1 MNRNKKKFNKKIK
14 TKQESNPK
22 KWLWGGLFLAVFTF
36 SLFSSSLKYDFV
48 NWDDDVNIY
57 ENEHVVRFDVNEIF
71 TDHVIGNYNPLTT
84 LTFALEYK
92 IVGEKP
98 FLYHLN
104 NILLHVLCS
113 LLVFLLMRKLGLSF
127 LVSFLV
133 ALLFGIHPMRV
144 ESVVWVTERKDV
156 LFGVFFLLSLIFY
169 TDYLKKKKSLFFIL
183 SISVFILSLL
193 SKIQAVALAPTL
205 LLIDYWYNRKT
216 DRKLILEK
224 TPYFLLALATGIAGI
239 WFLRQQGSLDTGT
252 SFPLVQRLFIGSY
265 SFVVYLIKSVVPWEM
280 SALYPYPHKISAIFY
295 LSMIPALAVIAVPVF
310 KFKSNKT
317 LTFGILFFLFN
328 IAFLLQVVGAGQGFL
343 ADRFTY
349 IPYIGL
355 FLILAKTLETAAE
368 KLPKQRSFIY
378 SVLVVYLLLLTGV
391 TFNRMKVWQNS
402 ETLWTDV
409 IEKYPNTPL
418 PYNNL
423 GHYLR
428 RQNQPERALENYNKA
443 ISLEPG
449 KAQPYNNRGKIY
461 FDRGEIDKALADYN
475 KCIELEPN
483 HVNALAN
490 RGAAFGMLQEWENAL
505 KDLNK
510 ALELEPFHSN
520 ALSNRAFVW
529 FQQKE
534 YRKSIADFRKYLSVK
549 PGDADVINTIG
560 LCHFRLKEYEKALAE
575 FNRSIQIDATKGAFF
590 LNRSLALNA
599 MNDRTRALQDAQ
611 RAEQLGTNVNTEYIN
626 HLKQRKNGE
635 D

>member
-1 MNRNKKKFNKKIK
+1 MNRNKKKLNKKIK
-14 TKQESNPK
+14 KKQENHSK
-22 KWLWGGLFLAVFTF
+22 KWLWGGLFIAAFTF
-36 SLFSSSLKYDFV
+36 LLFSPSLKYQFV

-57 ENEHVVRFDVNEIF
+57 ENENVVRFDLNGIF

-84 LTFALEYK
+84 LTFALEYQMA
-92 IVGEKP
+92 GENP
-98 FLYHLN
+98 FLYHVN
-104 NILLHVLCS
+104 NLILHVLCT
-113 LLVFLLMRKLGLSF
+113 LLVFLLIRKLGLSF
-127 LVSFLV
+127 LVAFLG

-156 LFGVFFLLSLIFY
+156 LFGAFFLLSLIFY
-169 TDYLKKKKSLFFIL
+169 TDYLEKKKSLFFIL
-183 SISVFILSLL
+183 SMGVFVLSLL

-205 LLIDYWYNRKT
+205 LLIDYWYNRKIN
-216 DRKLILEK
+216 RKLILEK
-224 TPYFLLALATGIAGI
+224 IPFFLLALATGLAGI

-265 SFVVYLIKSVVPWEM
+265 SFVVYVIKSLVPWEM
-280 SALYPYPHKISAIFY
+280 SALYPYPHKISAAFY
-295 LSMIPALAVIAVPVF
+295 LSMIPALAVVAVPIF
-310 KFKSNKT
+310 KFKLNKT

-355 FLILAKTLETAAE
+355 FLILAKTVESAME
-368 KLPKQRSFIY
+368 KIPQRKPFIY
-378 SVLVVYLLLLTGV
+378 SVIIVYLVLLTGV

-428 RQNQPERALENYNKA
+428 RQNQPERALANYNKA
-443 ISLEPG
+443 ISIEPG
-449 KAQPYNNRGKIY
+449 KAQPYNNRGRIY
-461 FDRGEIDKALADYN
+461 FDRGEMDKALADYN

-490 RGAAFGMLQEWENAL
+490 RGAAFGMKQEWENAL

-529 FQQKE
+529 FQMQE
-534 YRKSIADFRKYLSVK
+534 YEKSIEDFSKYLTVE
-549 PGDADVINTIG
+549 PNDADVINTIG
-560 LCHFRLKEYEKALAE
+560 LCWFRLKNYNKALEE
-575 FNRSIQIDATKGAFF
+575 FNRSIRLDASKGAYF
-590 LNRSLALNA
+590 LNRSLVFNATGDKANALSDAELA
-599 MNDRTRALQDAQ
+599 M
-611 RAEQLGTNVNTEYIN
+611 QLGFQVNNDYLN
-626 HLKQRKNGE
+626 HLKQ
-635 D
+635 

>member
-1 MNRNKKKFNKKIK
+1 MNHNKKKLNKKIK
-14 TKQESNPK
+14 KKQESQTT
-22 KWLWGGLFLAVFTF
+22 KWFWGGLFLGFFTF
-36 SLFSSSLKYDFV
+36 LLFSPSLKYDFV

-57 ENEHVVRFDVNEIF
+57 ENENVIHFDINGIF
-71 TDHVIGNYNPLTT
+71 SDHVIGNYNPLTT

-92 IVGEKP
+92 LVGEKP

-104 NILLHVLCS
+104 NVLLHVLCT
-113 LLVFLLMRKLGLSF
+113 LFVFLLIRKMGLSF

-156 LFGVFFLLSLIFY
+156 LFGAFFLLSLFFY
-169 TDYLKKKKSLFFIL
+169 TNYLIKKKNLFFVL
-183 SISVFILSLL
+183 SLGFFILSLL
-193 SKIQAVALAPTL
+193 SKIQAVVLAPAL
-205 LLIDYWYNRKT
+205 LLIDHWFSRKI
-216 DRKLILEK
+216 DRKLIFEK
-224 TPYFLLALATGIAGI
+224 VPFFLLALATGVAGI
-239 WFLRQQGSLDTGT
+239 WFLRQQGSMDTGT

-265 SFVVYLIKSVVPWEM
+265 SFMVYVIKSIIPWEM
-280 SALYPYPHKISAIFY
+280 SALYPYPQKISAIFY
-295 LSMIPALAVIAVPVF
+295 LSMIPALAVVAFPVF
-310 KFKSNKT
+310 KFKWNKT

-355 FLILAKTLETAAE
+355 FLIFAKAVEWTTE
-368 KLPKQRSFIY
+368 KFSEKRSIIN
-378 SVLVVYLLLLTGV
+378 SVLVIYLLLFTAI

-409 IEKYPNTPL
+409 IAKYPNTPL

-428 RQNQPERALENYNKA
+428 RQNLPDQALENYNKA
-443 ISLEPG
+443 IQLEPT

-461 FDRGEIDKALADYN
+461 FDHGEIDKALADYN

-490 RGAAFGMLQEWENAL
+490 RGAAFGMKQEWEKAL
-505 KDLNK
+505 NDLNK
-510 ALELEPFHSN
+510 AIELEPLHSN

-529 FQQKE
+529 FQMQE
-534 YRKSIADFRKYLSVK
+534 YEKSIEDFNRYLAVK
-549 PGDADVINTIG
+549 HNDADVINTIG
-560 LCHFRLKEYEKALAE
+560 LCYFRLGNNDKALAE
-575 FNRSIQIDATKGAFF
+575 FNRSIRLDASKGAYF
-590 LNRSLALNA
+590 LNRSLVLNA
-599 MNDRTRALQDAQ
+599 MGDKANALKDAERAI
-611 RAEQLGTNVNTEYIN
+611 QLGVNVNNEYLN
-626 HLKQRKNGE
+626 HLNQ
-635 D
+635 

>member
-1 MNRNKKKFNKKIK
+1 MNRNKKKFSKKLK

-22 KWLWGGLFLAVFTF
+22 KWLYGGLFLTVFTF
-36 SLFSSSLKYDFV
+36 LLFSPSLKYNFV

-57 ENEHVVRFDVNEIF
+57 ENENVIHFDVNGIF
-71 TDHVIGNYNPLTT
+71 TDHVIGNYNPLTA

-92 IVGEKP
+92 LVGEKP

-104 NILLHVLCS
+104 NILLHVLCT
-113 LLVFLLMRKLGLSF
+113 LLVFLLIRKMGLSF

-133 ALLFGIHPMRV
+133 AMLFGIHPMRI

-156 LFGVFFLLSLIFY
+156 LFGFFFLLSLIFY
-169 TDYLKKKKSLFFIL
+169 SDYLKKRNSLFFVL
-183 SISVFILSLL
+183 SIVFFILSLL
-193 SKIQAVALAPTL
+193 SKIQAVALAPAL
-205 LLIDYWYNRKT
+205 LLIDYWYNRKI

-224 TPYFLLALATGIAGI
+224 IPYFLLALATGIAGI

-252 SFPLVQRLFIGSY
+252 SFPLDQRLFIGSY
-265 SFVVYLIKSVVPWEM
+265 SFVVYIIKSVVPWEM
-280 SALYPYPHKISAIFY
+280 SALYPYPQKISAIFY
-295 LSMIPALAVIAVPVF
+295 LSMIPALSVIAVPVF
-310 KFKSNKT
+310 KFKTNKT

-355 FLILAKTLETAAE
+355 FVVLAKTVETAAE

-378 SVLVVYLLLLTGV
+378 SVLIVYLLLLTG
-391 TFNRMKVWQNS
+391 TTYNRMKVWQNS

-409 IEKYPNTPL
+409 IKKHPNTPL

-443 ISLEPG
+443 ISLDPN

-461 FDRGEIDKALADYN
+461 FDRGEMDKALADYN

-490 RGAAFGMLQEWENAL
+490 RGAAFGMSQDWVAAL
-505 KDLNK
+505 NDLNK
-510 ALELEPFHSN
+510 ALELESFHSN

-529 FQQKE
+529 YQMQE
-534 YRKSIADFRKYLSVK
+534 YEKSIEDFSKYLTVE
-549 PGDADVINTIG
+549 PNNADVINTIG
-560 LCHFRLKEYEKALAE
+560 LCWFRLNNFEKALAE
-575 FNRSIQIDATKGAFF
+575 FNRTIQLDASKGAYF
-590 LNRSLALNA
+590 LNRSLVLNA
-599 MNDRTRALQDAQ
+599 MGNKPNALKDAERAI
-611 RAEQLGTNVNTEYIN
+611 QLGFKVNSEYLN
-626 HLKQRKNGE
+626 HLKQ
-635 D
+635 

>member
-1 MNRNKKKFNKKIK
+1 MNRNQKKFNKKIK
-14 TKQESNPK
+14 NRQESHPK
-22 KWLWGGLFLAVFTF
+22 KWLWGGLFLAAFTF
-36 SLFSSSLKYDFV
+36 LLFSPSLKYEFV

-57 ENEHVVRFDVNEIF
+57 ENENVVRFDLNGIF

-84 LTFALEYK
+84 LTFALEYQMA
-92 IVGEKP
+92 GENP

-104 NILLHVLCS
+104 NLILHVLCT
-113 LLVFLLMRKLGLSF
+113 LLVFLLMRKMELSF
-127 LVSFLV
+127 LGSFLV

-156 LFGVFFLLSLIFY
+156 FFGAFFLLSLIFY
-169 TDYLKKKKSLFFIL
+169 TDYLEKKKNLFFIL
-183 SISVFILSLL
+183 SLGVFVLSLF

-205 LLIDYWYNRKT
+205 LLIDYWFSRKT

-224 TPYFLLALATGIAGI
+224 IPFFILALATGIAGI

-265 SFVVYLIKSVVPWEM
+265 SFVVYIIKSLVPWKM
-280 SALYPYPHKISAIFY
+280 SALYPYPPKISAVFY
-295 LSMIPALAVIAVPVF
+295 LSMIPALAVVAVPVF

-328 IAFLLQVVGAGQGFL
+328 IAFLLQVVGAGQGFM

-355 FLILAKTLETAAE
+355 FLILAKTVELAAK
-368 KLPKQRSFIY
+368 KLPQRKSFIY
-378 SVLVVYLLLLTGV
+378 SVITVYLVLLTGG
-391 TFNRMKVWQNS
+391 TFNRMKVWKNS

-443 ISLEPG
+443 ISLEPRT
-449 KAQPYNNRGKIY
+449 AQPYNNRGKIY
-461 FDRGEIDKALADYN
+461 FDRGEIEKALEDYN
-475 KCIELEPN
+475 QAIELEPGFA
-483 HVNALAN
+483 NALAN
-490 RGAAFGMLQEWENAL
+490 RGAAYGMKREWKNAL
-505 KDLNK
+505 NDLNK
-510 ALELEPFHSN
+510 ALEIDPFHSN

-529 FQQKE
+529 FQQGE
-534 YRKSIADFRKYLSVK
+534 YQKSITDFRKYLSVK

-575 FNRSIQIDATKGAFF
+575 FNRSIQIDATKGVFF

-611 RAEQLGTNVNTEYIN
+611 RAEQLGANVNTEYIN
-626 HLKQRKNGE
+626 HLKQQKNGE

>member
-14 TKQESNPK
+14 TKPVNSK
-22 KWLWGGLFLAVFTF
+22 KTWLWGGLFLAVFTF
-36 SLFSSSLKYDFV
+36 LLFSPSLEYDFV

-57 ENEHVVRFDVNEIF
+57 ENENVIRFDLKGIF

-84 LTFALEYK
+84 LTFALDYK
-92 IVGEKP
+92 MVGEKP

-104 NILLHVLCS
+104 NLLLHVLCT
-113 LLVFLLMRKLGLSF
+113 LLVFLLMRKMGLSF

-144 ESVVWVTERKDV
+144 ESVVWITERKDV
-156 LFGVFFLLSLIFY
+156 LFGAFFLLSLVFY
-169 TDYLKKKKSLFFIL
+169 TDYIRKDKNFLLIL
-183 SISVFILSLL
+183 SLGVFVLSLL

-205 LLIDYWYNRKT
+205 LLIDYWFSRKI
-216 DRKLILEK
+216 DKKLILEK
-224 TPYFLLALATGIAGI
+224 VPFFLLALATGVAGI
-239 WFLRQQGSLDTGT
+239 WFLRQQGSLDAGS
-252 SFPLVQRLFIGSY
+252 SFPLLQRLFIGSY

-280 SALYPYPHKISAIFY
+280 SALYPYPQNISAIFY
-295 LSMIPALAVIAVPVF
+295 LSMIPALAIVAVPVF
-310 KFKSNKT
+310 KFNTNKI

-349 IPYIGL
+349 IPFIGL
-355 FLILAKTLETAAE
+355 FFIFAKAVELAVE
-368 KLPKQRSFIY
+368 KLPRRRSFIY
-378 SVLVVYLLLLTGV
+378 SVLAVYLVLLTGV

-409 IEKYPNTPL
+409 IEKYPNTAL

-428 RQNQPERALENYNKA
+428 RQNQTERALENYNKA
-443 ISLEPG
+443 IQLEPG

-461 FDRGEIDKALADYN
+461 FDRGQIDKALADYN

-483 HVNALAN
+483 HVNALTN
-490 RGAAFGMLQEWENAL
+490 RGAAFGMKQNWDASMN
-505 KDLNK
+505 DLNK

-520 ALSNRAFVW
+520 AVSNRAFVW
-529 FQQKE
+529 FQMGE
-534 YRKSIADFRKYLSVK
+534 YIKSIEDFKKYLTLS
-549 PGDADVINTIG
+549 PNDSDVINTIG
-560 LCHFRLKEYEKALAE
+560 LCWFRLNEFDKAMEE
-575 FNRSIQIDATKGAFF
+575 FNRSIQLDSSKGAFF
-590 LNRSLALNA
+590 LNRSLVFNAKGDKTNALKDA
-599 MNDRTRALQDAQ
+599 ERAI
-611 RAEQLGTNVNTEYIN
+611 QLGINVNNEYLN
-626 HLKQRKNGE
+626 HLKQ
-635 D
+635 

>member
-14 TKQESNPK
+14 NKQESHSK
-22 KWLWGGLFLAVFTF
+22 KWFWGGIFIAAFTF
-36 SLFSSSLKYDFV
+36 LLFSPSLKYEFV

-57 ENEHVVRFDVNEIF
+57 ENEHVVRFDVNGIF

-84 LTFALEYK
+84 LTFALEYQMA
-92 IVGEKP
+92 GENP

-104 NILLHVLCS
+104 NLLLHVLCT
-113 LLVFLLMRKLGLSF
+113 LVVFLLMRKMGLSF

-156 LFGVFFLLSLIFY
+156 LFSAFFLLSLIFY
-169 TDYLKKKKSLFFIL
+169 TDYLEKKKNLFFIL
-183 SISVFILSLL
+183 SLGVFVFALL

-205 LLIDYWYNRKT
+205 LLIDYWYNRKI

-224 TPYFLLALATGIAGI
+224 IPFFLLALATGLAGI

-252 SFPLVQRLFIGSY
+252 SFPFVQRLFIGSY
-265 SFVVYLIKSVVPWEM
+265 SFVVYILKSLVPWEM
-280 SALYPYPHKISAIFY
+280 SALYPYPHKISAVFY
-295 LSMIPALAVIAVPVF
+295 LSMIPALAVVAVPIF

-317 LTFGILFFLFN
+317 LTFGILFFLVN

-355 FLILAKTLETAAE
+355 FLILAKTVEWAME
-368 KLPKQRSFIY
+368 KIPQRKSFIY
-378 SVLVVYLLLLTGV
+378 SVLIGYLVLLTGV
-391 TFNRMKVWQNS
+391 TFNRIKVWQNS

-409 IEKYPNTPL
+409 KEKYPNTPL

-428 RQNQPERALENYNKA
+428 QQNQPERALENYNKA
-443 ISLEPG
+443 ISLEPN
-449 KAQPYNNRGKIY
+449 KAQPFNNRGKIY
-461 FDRGEIDKALADYN
+461 FDRGEMDKALTDYS

-490 RGAAFGMLQEWENAL
+490 RGAAFGMKQEWKKAL
-505 KDLNK
+505 NDLNK
-510 ALELEPFHSN
+510 AIELEPLHSN

-529 FQQKE
+529 FQMQE
-534 YRKSIADFRKYLSVK
+534 YEQSIDDFSKYLTVE
-549 PGDADVINTIG
+549 PNDTDVINTIG
-560 LCHFRLKEYEKALAE
+560 LCWFRLKNYEKALEE
-575 FNRSIQIDATKGAFF
+575 FNRSIQIDSSKGAYF
-590 LNRSLALNA
+590 LNRSLVLNA
-599 MNDRTRALQDAQ
+599 KGDKANALKDAERAI
-611 RAEQLGTNVNTEYIN
+611 QLGFQVNNDYLN
-626 HLKQRKNGE
+626 HLKQ
-635 D
+635 

>member
-14 TKQESNPK
+14 NKQESHSK
-22 KWLWGGLFLAVFTF
+22 KWLWGGLFLAAFTF
-36 SLFSSSLKYDFV
+36 LLFSPSLKYNFV

-57 ENEHVVRFDVNEIF
+57 ENENVVRFNLNGIF

-92 IVGEKP
+92 MVGENP

-104 NILLHVLCS
+104 NLFLHVLCT
-113 LLVFLLMRKLGLSF
+113 LLVYLLMRNMGLSF

-169 TDYLKKKKSLFFIL
+169 TDYLKKKKSLFFVL

-205 LLIDYWYNRKT
+205 LLIDYWYSRKI

-224 TPYFLLALATGIAGI
+224 IPYFLLALAIGIAGI
-239 WFLRQQGSLDTGT
+239 FFLRQQGSLDTGT
-252 SFPLVQRLFIGSY
+252 SFPLDQRLFIGSY
-265 SFVVYLIKSVVPWEM
+265 SFVVYIIKSVVPWEM
-280 SALYPYPHKISAIFY
+280 SALYPYPQKISAIFY
-295 LSMIPALAVIAVPVF
+295 LSMIPALSVITVPVF
-310 KFKSNKT
+310 KFKTNKT

-355 FLILAKTLETAAE
+355 FIVLAKTVETASE

-378 SVLVVYLLLLTGV
+378 SVLIVYLLLLTGT

-409 IEKYPNTPL
+409 IKKYPNTPL

-428 RQNQPERALENYNKA
+428 RQNQPERALVNYNKA
-443 ISLEPG
+443 ISLDPN

-461 FDRGEIDKALADYN
+461 FDRGEMDKALADYN
-475 KCIELEPN
+475 QCIELETN

-490 RGAAFGMLQEWENAL
+490 RGAAFGMSQDWVAAL
-505 KDLNK
+505 NDLNK
-510 ALELEPFHSN
+510 ALELESFHSN

-529 FQQKE
+529 FQMQE
-534 YRKSIADFRKYLSVK
+534 YEKSIDDFNKYLTVE
-549 PGDADVINTIG
+549 PNDPDVINTIG
-560 LCHFRLKEYEKALAE
+560 LCWFRLKNLEKALEE
-575 FNRSIQIDATKGAFF
+575 FNRSIQLDASKGAYF
-590 LNRSLALNA
+590 LNRSLVLNA
-599 MNDRTRALQDAQ
+599 MGDKANALKDAERAI
-611 RAEQLGTNVNTEYIN
+611 QLGFNVNSEYLN
-626 HLKQRKNGE
+626 HLKQ
-635 D
+635 

>member
-14 TKQESNPK
+14 TKPVNSK
-22 KWLWGGLFLAVFTF
+22 KTWLWGGLFLAVFTF
-36 SLFSSSLKYDFV
+36 VIFSPALKYDFV

-57 ENEHVVRFDVNEIF
+57 ENENVIQFDLKGIF
-71 TDHVIGNYNPLTT
+71 TNHVIGNYNPLTT
-84 LTFALEYK
+84 LSFALEYQM
-92 IVGEKP
+92 VGEKP

-104 NILLHVLCS
+104 NLLLHVLCT
-113 LLVFLLMRKLGLSF
+113 LLVFLLMRKMGLSF

-144 ESVVWVTERKDV
+144 ESVVWITERKDV
-156 LFGVFFLLSLIFY
+156 LFGAFFLLSLVFY
-169 TDYLKKKKSLFFIL
+169 TDYIRKDKNFLLIL
-183 SISVFILSLL
+183 SLGVFVISLL

-205 LLIDYWYNRKT
+205 LLIDYWFSRKINK
-216 DRKLILEK
+216 KLILEK
-224 TPYFLLALATGIAGI
+224 IPYFLLALVTGIAGI
-239 WFLRQQGSLDTGT
+239 LFLRQQGSLDAGS
-252 SFPLVQRLFIGSY
+252 SFPLLQRLFIGSY

-280 SALYPYPHKISAIFY
+280 SALYPYPQKISALFF
-295 LSMIPALAVIAVPVF
+295 LSLILALTIVAFPVF

-355 FLILAKTLETAAE
+355 FLILAKTVETAAS
-368 KLPKQRSFIY
+368 KLSKQRSFIY
-378 SVLVVYLLLLTGV
+378 SVLVVYLLLLTVV

-428 RQNQPERALENYNKA
+428 QQNQPDRALENYNKA

-461 FDRGEIDKALADYN
+461 FDRGEMDKALADYN

-483 HVNALAN
+483 HINALAN
-490 RGAAFGMLQEWENAL
+490 RGAAFGTTKQWEKSL
-505 KDLNK
+505 EDLNK
-510 ALELEPFHSN
+510 TLELEPLHPN

-529 FQQKE
+529 FQMAE
-534 YRKSIADFRKYLSVK
+534 YEKSIDDFNKYLTVE
-549 PGDADVINTIG
+549 PNDPDVINTIG
-560 LCHFRLKEYEKALAE
+560 LCYFRLKNYENALEE
-575 FNRSIQIDATKGAFF
+575 FNRSIRLDATKGAYF
-590 LNRSLALNA
+590 LNRSLVLNA
-599 MNDRTRALQDAQ
+599 MGDKANALNDAERAM
-611 RAEQLGTNVNTEYIN
+611 QLGFNVNNDYLN
-626 HLKQRKNGE
+626 HLKQ
-635 D
+635 

>member
-14 TKQESNPK
+14 TKPVNSK
-22 KWLWGGLFLAVFTF
+22 KTWLWGGLFLAVFTF
-36 SLFSSSLKYDFV
+36 LLFSPSLEYDFV

-57 ENEHVVRFDVNEIF
+57 ENENVIRFDLKGIF
-71 TDHVIGNYNPLTT
+71 TDHIIGNYNPLTT
-84 LTFALEYK
+84 LSFALEYQM
-92 IVGEKP
+92 IGEKP
-98 FLYHLN
+98 FLYRLN
-104 NILLHVLCS
+104 NLLLHVLCT
-113 LLVFLLMRKLGLSF
+113 LLVFLLMRKMGLSF

-144 ESVVWVTERKDV
+144 ESVVWITERKDV
-156 LFGVFFLLSLIFY
+156 LFGAFFLLSLVFY
-169 TDYLKKKKSLFFIL
+169 TDFIRKDKNFLLIL
-183 SISVFILSLL
+183 SLGVFVLSLL

-205 LLIDYWYNRKT
+205 LLIDYWFSRKI
-216 DRKLILEK
+216 DKKLILEK
-224 TPYFLLALATGIAGI
+224 VPFFLLALATGIAGI
-239 WFLRQQGSLDTGT
+239 WFLRQQGSLDAGS

-280 SALYPYPHKISAIFY
+280 SALYPYPQNISAIFY
-295 LSMIPALAVIAVPVF
+295 LSMIPALAIVAGPFF
-310 KFKSNKT
+310 KFNTNKI
-317 LTFGILFFLFN
+317 LKFGILFFLFN

-349 IPYIGL
+349 IPFIGL
-355 FLILAKTLETAAE
+355 FLIFAKAVELAVE
-368 KLPKQRSFIY
+368 KLPLRRSFIY
-378 SVLVVYLLLLTGV
+378 SVLAVYLVLLTGV

-409 IEKYPNTPL
+409 VKKYPNTAL

-443 ISLEPG
+443 IQLEPG

-461 FDRGEIDKALADYN
+461 FDRAEIDKALADYS

-490 RGAAFGMLQEWENAL
+490 RGAAFGMKQDWDAAL
-505 KDLNK
+505 IDLNM

-529 FQQKE
+529 FQMQE
-534 YRKSIADFRKYLSVK
+534 YEKSVEDFNSYLAMK
-549 PGDADVINTIG
+549 PNDADVVNTIG
-560 LCHFRLKEYEKALAE
+560 LCYFRLGNNDKALEE
-575 FNRSIQIDATKGAFF
+575 FNRSIRIDASKGAYF
-590 LNRSLALNA
+590 LNRSLVLNA
-599 MNDRTRALQDAQ
+599 LGDKANALQDAE
-611 RAEQLGTNVNTEYIN
+611 RAIQLGFNVNDTYLN
-626 HLKQRKNGE
+626 HLKQ
-635 D
+635 

>member
-1 MNRNKKKFNKKIK
+1 MNRSKKKFNKKIK
-14 TKQESNPK
+14 NKREGDSK
-22 KWLWGGLFLAVFTF
+22 KWLWGGLFLVAFTF
-36 SLFSSSLKYDFV
+36 LLFSPSLKYDFV
-48 NWDDDVNIY
+48 NWDDDINIY
-57 ENEHVVRFDVNEIF
+57 ENENVVRFDLTGIF

-92 IVGEKP
+92 MAGENP

-104 NILLHVLCS
+104 NLILHVLCT
-113 LLVFLLMRKLGLSF
+113 LLVFLLIRKMGLSF

-133 ALLFGIHPMRV
+133 GLLFGIHPMRV

-156 LFGVFFLLSLIFY
+156 LFGVFFLLSLVFY
-169 TDYLKKKKSLFFIL
+169 TDYVRKKEGRLFVLSLGMF
-183 SISVFILSLL
+183 VLSLL

-205 LLIDYWYNRKT
+205 LLIDYWFSRKI

-224 TPYFLLALATGIAGI
+224 IPYFLLALATGIAGI
-239 WFLRQQGSLDTGT
+239 WFLRQQGSLDAGT

-280 SALYPYPHKISAIFY
+280 SALYPYPQKISAVFY
-295 LSMIPALAVIAVPVF
+295 LSMIPAFTVVMVPVF

-328 IAFLLQVVGAGQGFL
+328 IAFLLQIVGAGQGFL

-355 FLILAKTLETAAE
+355 FLILAKTVETVAE

-378 SVLVVYLLLLTGV
+378 SALVVYLLLLTGV

-428 RQNQPERALENYNKA
+428 RQNQSERALENYNKA

-461 FDRGEIDKALADYN
+461 FDRGEIDKAIADYN

-490 RGAAFGMLQEWENAL
+490 RGAAFGMKQEWNTAL
-505 KDLNK
+505 NDLNK

-529 FQQKE
+529 FQIQE
-534 YRKSIADFRKYLSVK
+534 YEKSIEDFSKYLTVE
-549 PGDADVINTIG
+549 PNDADVINTIG
-560 LCHFRLKEYEKALAE
+560 LCYFRLGNNEKALQK
-575 FNRSIQIDATKGAFF
+575 FNRTIQIDASKGAYF
-590 LNRSLALNA
+590 LNRSLVLNSMGDKTNALKDA
-599 MNDRTRALQDAQ
+599 ERAI
-611 RAEQLGTNVNTEYIN
+611 QLGFNVNKDYLN
-626 HLKQRKNGE
+626 HLK
-635 D
+635 

>member
-1 MNRNKKKFNKKIK
+1 MSRNKKKFNKKIK
-14 TKQESNPK
+14 KNQEDHSK
-22 KWLWGGLFLAVFTF
+22 KWLWGGLFLVAFTF
-36 SLFSSSLKYDFV
+36 LLFSPSLKYDFV

-57 ENEHVVRFDVNEIF
+57 ENENVVRFDLKGIF

-84 LTFALEYK
+84 LTFVLEYK
-92 IVGEKP
+92 LVGEKP

-104 NILLHVLCS
+104 NLLLHVLCT
-113 LLVFLLMRKLGLSF
+113 LLVFLLMRKMGLSF

-133 ALLFGIHPMRV
+133 ATLFGIHPMRV
-144 ESVVWVTERKDV
+144 ESVVWITERKDV
-156 LFGVFFLLSLIFY
+156 LFGAFFLLSLLFY
-169 TDYLKKKKSLFFIL
+169 TDYLEKKKSVYFVL
-183 SISVFILSLL
+183 SLVVFILSLL

-205 LLIDYWYNRKT
+205 LLFDYWYSRKI

-224 TPYFLLALATGIAGI
+224 IPYFLLALATGIAGI
-239 WFLRQQGSLDTGT
+239 WFLRQQGSLDTGS
-252 SFPLVQRLFIGSY
+252 SFTLVQRLFIGSY
-265 SFVVYLIKSVVPWEM
+265 SFVVYIIKSLVPWEM
-280 SALYPYPHKISAIFY
+280 SALYPYPQKISAVFY
-295 LSMIPALAVIAVPVF
+295 LSMVPALAVIATPVF

-355 FLILAKTLETAAE
+355 FLILANTVERASE
-368 KLPKQRSFIY
+368 KMVKQRSFIY
-378 SVLVVYLLLLTGV
+378 TLLAVYLLLLTGI
-391 TFNRMKVWQNS
+391 TFNRMKAWQNS

-409 IEKYPNTPL
+409 IDKYPNTAL

-428 RQNQPERALENYNKA
+428 RRNQPERALEYYNKA
-443 ISLEPG
+443 IQLEPG

-461 FDRGEIDKALADYN
+461 FDRGEMDKALADYN
-475 KCIELEPN
+475 KCIELEPG

-490 RGAAFGMLQEWENAL
+490 RGAAFGMLQDWENAL
-505 KDLNK
+505 NDLNK

-529 FQQKE
+529 FQMQE
-534 YRKSIADFRKYLSVK
+534 YEKSIEDFSKYLTVE
-549 PGDADVINTIG
+549 PNDADVINTIG
-560 LCHFRLKEYEKALAE
+560 LCYFRLGNNEKALEE
-575 FNRSIQIDATKGAFF
+575 FNRSIRLDASKGAYF
-590 LNRSLALNA
+590 LNRSLVLNA
-599 MNDRTRALQDAQ
+599 MGDKANALKD
-611 RAEQLGTNVNTEYIN
+611 AEQAIQLGFNVNNTYLN
-626 HLKQRKNGE
+626 HLKQ
-635 D
+635 

>member
-14 TKQESNPK
+14 NKQEGHSK
-22 KWLWGGLFLAVFTF
+22 KWFWGGLFLAAFTF
-36 SLFSSSLKYDFV
+36 LLFSPSLKYNFV

-57 ENEHVVRFDVNEIF
+57 ENENVVRFDVNGIF

-92 IVGEKP
+92 LVGEKP

-104 NILLHVLCS
+104 NLLLHVLCT
-113 LLVFLLMRKLGLSF
+113 LLVFLLMRKMGLSL
-127 LVSFLV
+127 LVSFIV
-133 ALLFGIHPMRV
+133 TLLFGIHPMRV
-144 ESVVWVTERKDV
+144 ESVVWITERKDV
-156 LFGVFFLLSLIFY
+156 LFSVFFLLSLVFY
-169 TDYLKKKKSLFFIL
+169 TDYLEKKKSVYFVL
-183 SISVFILSLL
+183 SLGVFVLSLL

-205 LLIDYWYNRKT
+205 LLIDYWYSRKIN
-216 DRKLILEK
+216 RKLILEK
-224 TPYFLLALATGIAGI
+224 SPFFLLALATGLAGI

-252 SFPLVQRLFIGSY
+252 TFTLVQRLFIGSY
-265 SFVVYLIKSVVPWEM
+265 SFVVYVIKSVVPWEM
-280 SALYPYPHKISAIFY
+280 SALYPYPHKISAVFY
-295 LSMIPALAVIAVPVF
+295 LSIIPALAIIAVPVF
-310 KFKSNKT
+310 KFKTNKT
-317 LTFGILFFLFN
+317 LTFGILVFLFN

-343 ADRFTY
+343 ADRFTF

-355 FLILAKTLETAAE
+355 FLILAKTVESVAE
-368 KLPKQRSFIY
+368 KLPKKRSFIY
-378 SVLVVYLLLLTGV
+378 TVLVVYLLLLTGL

-475 KCIELEPN
+475 KCIELEPS

-490 RGAAFGMLQEWENAL
+490 RGAAFGMQKEWDAAL
-505 KDLNK
+505 KDLNE
-510 ALELEPFHSN
+510 ALELEPLHSN

-529 FQQKE
+529 FQMQE
-534 YRKSIADFRKYLSVK
+534 YEKSIEDFSKYLTIE
-549 PGDADVINTIG
+549 PNDADVINTIG
-560 LCHFRLKEYEKALAE
+560 LCWFRLKNYEKSLEE
-575 FNRSIQIDATKGAFF
+575 FNRSIRLDASKGAYF
-590 LNRSLALNA
+590 LNRSLVLNA
-599 MNDRTRALQDAQ
+599 MGDKANALKDAERAI
-611 RAEQLGTNVNTEYIN
+611 QLGFNVNNEYLN
-626 HLKQRKNGE
+626 HLKL
-635 D
+635 

>member
-14 TKQESNPK
+14 NKQVSYSK
-22 KWLWGGLFLAVFTF
+22 KWLWGGLFLAAFTF
-36 SLFSSSLKYDFV
+36 LLFSPSLKYDFV

-57 ENEHVVRFDVNEIF
+57 DNENVVRFDVNGIF

-92 IVGEKP
+92 SVGEKP

-104 NILLHVLCS
+104 NLLLQVLCT
-113 LLVFLLMRKLGLSF
+113 LLVFMLMRKMKLSF
-127 LVSFLV
+127 LGSFLV
-133 ALLFGIHPMRV
+133 ALLFGIHPMHV

-156 LFGVFFLLSLIFY
+156 LFGAFFLLSLIFY
-169 TDYLKKKKSLFFIL
+169 TDYLEKKKNLFFIL
-183 SISVFILSLL
+183 SLGVFVFALL

-205 LLIDYWYNRKT
+205 LLIDYWYNRKI

-224 TPYFLLALATGIAGI
+224 IPFFLLALVTGLAGI

-265 SFVVYLIKSVVPWEM
+265 SFVVYLIKSLVPWEM
-280 SALYPYPHKISAIFY
+280 SALYPYPHKISAVFY
-295 LSMIPALAVIAVPVF
+295 LSIIPALAIIAIPVF
-310 KFKSNKT
+310 KFKTNKT
-317 LTFGILFFLFN
+317 FTFGILFFLFN

-343 ADRFTY
+343 ADRFTF

-355 FLILAKTLETAAE
+355 FLILAKKVESAAE

-378 SVLVVYLLLLTGV
+378 TVLVVYLLLLTGL

-490 RGAAFGMLQEWENAL
+490 RGAAFGMKQEWEAAL

-529 FQQKE
+529 FQMQE
-534 YRKSIADFRKYLSVK
+534 YEKSIEDFSKYLTVE
-549 PGDADVINTIG
+549 PNDADVINTIG
-560 LCHFRLKEYEKALAE
+560 LCWFRLKNYNKALEE
-575 FNRSIQIDATKGAFF
+575 FNHSIRLDASKGAYF
-590 LNRSLALNA
+590 LNRSLVLNA
-599 MNDRTRALQDAQ
+599 TGDKANALKDAERAM
-611 RAEQLGTNVNTEYIN
+611 QLGFQVNNDYLN
-626 HLKQRKNGE
+626 HLKQ
-635 D
+635 